1 MALLVHTVQIS
12 TALEQSADRQ
22 STLEKELQQA
32 RSDAVELAKFYDQK
46 SALADSLQQNIQNTS
61 GRSSRDE
68 NQQPA
73 PSGAT
78 VQKLLSLRARI
89 EGFLSVE
96 AALRR
101 KLNQL
106 EVAIERRPAAAL
118 SPDITELQRKN
129 SELEQ
134 ELQETQESRNK
145 ISVALL
151 SVLKAANIDHEAAGI
166 NFPIV
171 MNPP

>member
-1 MALLVHTVQIS
+1 
-12 TALEQSADRQ
+12 
-22 STLEKELQQA
+22 
-32 RSDAVELAKFYDQK
+32 
-46 SALADSLQQNIQNTS
+46 
-61 GRSSRDE
+61 
-68 NQQPA
+68 
-73 PSGAT
+73 
-78 VQKLLSLRARI
+78 LLSLRARI

-118 SPDITELQRKN
+118 SHDITELQRKN